1 MGVGQ
6 KLQDE
11 RLRQG
16 LSLEEIEEETKI
28 RKYYLEALEQ
38 ENYDV
43 LPPRFMRLDLLE
55 NTLRYLV

>member
-28 RKYYLEALEQ
+28 RKYYLESFGTGKLRCVTSQVYATG
-38 ENYDV
+38 
-43 LPPRFMRLDLLE
+43 LLE
-55 NTLRYLV
+55 KR